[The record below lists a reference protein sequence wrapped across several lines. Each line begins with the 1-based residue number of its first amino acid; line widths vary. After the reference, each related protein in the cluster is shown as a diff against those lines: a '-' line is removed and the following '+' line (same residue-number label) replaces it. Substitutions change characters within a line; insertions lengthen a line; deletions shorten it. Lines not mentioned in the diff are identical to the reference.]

1 MAKTL
6 RIKLDTSQY
15 REPTEE
21 EIRDAKDYVL
31 RMSEYS
37 DLLGDMV
44 MDVLQD
50 AAERI
55 VLICYK
61 YNIAP
66 KDFKFAANKQMQDEV
81 YEVMDDVD
89 EEIFDMVEDYSVKC
103 TDNKSIIA
111 LLLAWL
117 LLLGRGNKGFRAT
130 LADKLRQFLYDLE
143 AQIAAMKM
151 AGYSSE
157 IAVQRIIETL
167 TSVYSSPEM
176 QRAIMR
182 PLNAAAYYIQQGG
195 NHPGNVGQSSSGANN
210 VISMVKTTL
219 NMVWQKALYYIYKMR
234 GAVGYYQLRGSN
246 YNCDVCDSYV
256 GFHKGLDGINEK
268 PMVHPNCYCYR
279 IPVYEKTT

>member
-44 MDVLQD
+44 MDVLKD

-66 KDFKFAANKQMQDEV
+66 KDFKFAANQQMQDEV
-81 YEVMDDVD
+81 YEVMDEVE
-89 EEIFDMVEDYSVKC
+89 EEIFDMIEEYSVRC
-103 TDNKSIIA
+103 TDDDDITP

-117 LLLGRGNKGFRAT
+117 LTLGRKGRGFRAT
-130 LADKLRQFLYDLE
+130 LVDKLRQFLYDLE

-157 IAVQRIIETL
+157 KAVQRVIETL

-176 QRAIMR
+176 RRAIMR
-182 PLNAAAYYIQQGG
+182 PLDAASYYIQQGG

-210 VISMVKTTL
+210 VINMAKTTL
-219 NMVWQKALYYIYKMR
+219 NMIWQKALFYIFKKR
-234 GAVGYYQLRGSN
+234 KAIGYYQLRGSS
-246 YNCDVCDSYV
+246 YNCDVCDSLV

-268 PMVHPNCYCYR
+268 PLVHPNCYCYR
-279 IPVYEKTT
+279 IPVYEKD